1 MQTTITI
8 DRKLFEE
15 AQELTQ
21 ISDSTRLV
29 RHAVEKVLAYE
40 SIKRLV
46 ELGVTEPHI
55 REIIDDE
62 IEEE

>member
-1 MQTTITI
+1 MQTTVTI

-21 ISDSTRLV
+21 ISDPTRLV
-29 RHAVEKVLAYE
+29 RHAVEKMLAYE
-40 SIKRLV
+40 SIKRLI
-46 ELGVTEPHI
+46 ELGGTEPNI

-62 IEEE
+62 IEDE